1 MSKDDRKPFA
11 PPAYDG
17 DQKAT
22 NESLGIT
29 PLNRPSAHDRGQRAK
44 PGSGPVVGSGAG
56 AGGTYDGNEDYDE
69 DSAGGGG
76 APSAGADPSKS
87 DSSVKTDAAGDAQE
101 PSLPPDT
108 KSL

>member
-1 MSKDDRKPFA
+1 MSKDEPKAFA

-22 NESLGIT
+22 YESLGVT
-29 PLNRPSAHDRGQRAK
+29 PFNRPSAHDRGKRAE
-44 PGSGPVVGSGAG
+44 PGSGPVGSGAG
-56 AGGTYDGNEDYDE
+56 AGGSYDGNEDYDE

-76 APSAGADPSKS
+76 ATSALTDPSRS
-87 DSSVKTDAAGDAQE
+87 NSAVKRDASGEAQE

-108 KSL
+108 TSL